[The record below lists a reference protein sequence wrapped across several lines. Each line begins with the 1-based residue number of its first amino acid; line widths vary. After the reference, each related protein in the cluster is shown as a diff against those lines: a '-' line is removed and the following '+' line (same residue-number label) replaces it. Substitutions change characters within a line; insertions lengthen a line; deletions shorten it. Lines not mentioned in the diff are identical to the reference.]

1 MRKFFFVISVVGS
14 VFFMTACG
22 LNEEENITPSIDE
35 MVVAPA
41 ATDSPSPLATTQEGT
56 LENVP
61 APTPYCHGRYDE
73 IGSFCVYI
81 ENFSTN
87 NDYIVV
93 RPVEWIIPEDEKRI
107 KELDLDVERDLVS
120 GYYIKDWG
128 FSEMKIPII
137 ENTEYH
143 FIDYWHDFLELQ
155 KQGLCTITKEEEVF
169 ISCWEKYTSMM
180 HEYPFFVELNEDGT
194 LKLISEKVIP

>member
-1 MRKFFFVISVVGS
+1 MRKLFFVISVVGS

-41 ATDSPSPLATTQEGT
+41 ATDSPSPPATTQEGT

-93 RPVEWIIPEDEKRI
+93 RPVE
-107 KELDLDVERDLVS
+107 
-120 GYYIKDWG
+120 
-128 FSEMKIPII
+128 
-137 ENTEYH
+137 
-143 FIDYWHDFLELQ
+143 
-155 KQGLCTITKEEEVF
+155 
-169 ISCWEKYTSMM
+169 
-180 HEYPFFVELNEDGT
+180 
-194 LKLISEKVIP
+194 